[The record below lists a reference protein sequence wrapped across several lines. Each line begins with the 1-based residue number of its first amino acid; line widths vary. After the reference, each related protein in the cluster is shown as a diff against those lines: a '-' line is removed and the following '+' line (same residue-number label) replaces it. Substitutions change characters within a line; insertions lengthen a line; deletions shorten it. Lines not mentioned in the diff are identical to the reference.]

1 MALTFDIG
9 ANERQAV
16 ASVKNLSK
24 ALDEADKDLDTL
36 AKNDSTDKLERS
48 FKDLA
53 NEADD
58 SGKKV
63 GTSLKDGFKKA
74 GDASQDFK
82 QEAASTA
89 REATASF
96 DGSAE
101 SIGDAFQ
108 ELAANAFAGFGPAA
122 AIAGG
127 AAAAA
132 FGLATEAIT
141 KAKEAADEAKASTY
155 EWAKAAVESGG
166 IIDLKS
172 RIDELTG
179 SVEGLKTIQDLQTV
193 SGWDQVDVL
202 KALATGD
209 GLPAL
214 KQAFDEG
221 ANSTQVATTR
231 TLELNGALEGAA
243 EGLRLG
249 AEGAKITQD
258 AYAQLGGQTNA
269 TTGEVEDL
277 QSKVERDVHGN
288 ITITADLSQAE
299 AAYQRFVNGV
309 QRNLHINLTAGPA
322 PAGIR
327 QVG

>member
-172 RIDELTG
+172 RID
-179 SVEGLKTIQDLQTV
+179 D
-193 SGWDQVDVL
+193 
-202 KALATGD
+202 
-209 GLPAL
+209 
-214 KQAFDEG
+214 
-221 ANSTQVATTR
+221 
-231 TLELNGALEGAA
+231 AA
-243 EGLRLG
+243 
-249 AEGAKITQD
+249 
-258 AYAQLGGQTNA
+258 
-269 TTGEVEDL
+269 
-277 QSKVERDVHGN
+277 
-288 ITITADLSQAE
+288 
-299 AAYQRFVNGV
+299 
-309 QRNLHINLTAGPA
+309 
-322 PAGIR
+322 
-327 QVG
+327 